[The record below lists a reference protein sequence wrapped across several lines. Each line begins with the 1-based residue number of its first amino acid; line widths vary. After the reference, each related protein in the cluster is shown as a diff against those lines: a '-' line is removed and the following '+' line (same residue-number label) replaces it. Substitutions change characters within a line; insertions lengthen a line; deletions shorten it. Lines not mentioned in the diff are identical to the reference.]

1 MRIPRILRRVASAK
15 QHKLL
20 SAGVRAPE
28 FCLTRLDGSQASLKD
43 LAPGGSALL
52 AFFKVN
58 CPVCQLTFPFLER
71 IHAAGT
77 LPIYGISQNCADDT
91 REFARHFAITFPM
104 LRDEEK
110 KGFQTSNDFG
120 ISSVPTMFLIGPD
133 GKIGRVIEGW
143 SRADIEWLGA
153 QAGVQAIRPEDNVPA
168 LKAG

>member
-1 MRIPRILRRVASAK
+1 MRLPRILRRMASAK

-28 FCLTRLDGSQASLKD
+28 FRLTRLDGSQASLQD
-43 LAPGGSALL
+43 LSGKSPAVL

-77 LPIYGISQNCADDT
+77 LPIYGVSQNCADDT

-110 KGFQTSNDFG
+110 QGFQASNDFG
-120 ISSVPTMFLIGPD
+120 ISSVPTLFFIQPD

-153 QAGVQAIRPEDNVPA
+153 QAGVRPIRPEDNVPA